1 MMNIIAFIFTDFS
14 NWFCGILS
22 GFFSFPVAEAEGL
35 VRYDEYLGNILAF
48 REFIV
53 TNYKPEES
61 RLLVGCIDQSVIKIQ
76 TGTIRDSELTRLMG
90 MIEIWTA
97 SMSSPNYSDEF
108 FVFLMNDVHF
118 RTAMMN
124 YITSD
129 TIFQMDFLKQSVQ
142 TSLNDNIDD
151 HSIILLTNY
160 TSEALCHTVSDL
172 MSDKILQND
181 KFVNMLA
188 DKVADKVMN
197 DDKYLD
203 LVVDK
208 VMNDEQYSSILA
220 DKMVSRLVEDSINH
234 PSN

>member
-1 MMNIIAFIFTDFS
+1 
-14 NWFCGILS
+14 
-22 GFFSFPVAEAEGL
+22 
-35 VRYDEYLGNILAF
+35 
-48 REFIV
+48 
-53 TNYKPEES
+53 
-61 RLLVGCIDQSVIKIQ
+61 
-76 TGTIRDSELTRLMG
+76 
-90 MIEIWTA
+90 
-97 SMSSPNYSDEF
+97 MSSPNYSDEF

-220 DKMVSRLVEDSINH
+220 DKMLVDWLKTQLTIRQINKIFGI
-234 PSN
+234 N